1 MAEYEA
7 GAAYGRRAHA
17 VVHRM
22 REQWMAEAVAAGMS
36 YEGARRALRRAVA
49 MAFPCVVLLS
59 AGFGFIVGW
68 FVHG

>member
-22 REQWMAEAVAAGMS
+22 REQWMSDAVAAGMS
-36 YEGARRALRRAVA
+36 YEGVRQALRRAVA
-49 MAFPCVVLLS
+49 LAFPCIVLLS
-59 AGFGFIVGW
+59 IGLGFIVGW